1 MRKPHALIFDLGNV
15 LLPIDLDKTYE
26 AFAMYST
33 KYSAEDIKL
42 ITQNEHLWSKYEAG
56 LQSDAEFEMFI
67 IDRLQLT
74 CNSEQFRVAFN
85 SLLLSFDET
94 LCQYIKSL
102 KSSFPIYLLS
112 NTSNIH
118 ARLFLNLEYPNY
130 NLFDA
135 FNRVHLSFEMGVV
148 KPDIAIYQQVVI
160 TNQLHDH
167 HIIFFDDN
175 KHNIESALNFGW
187 DAILIDPQNSQHQIQ
202 QHIETL
208 C

>member
-1 MRKPHALIFDLGNV
+1 MKKPHALIFDLGNV

-26 AFAMYST
+26 AFA
-33 KYSAEDIKL
+33 KYSSLYLADDIKL
-42 ITQNEHLWSKYEAG
+42 ITQEEHLWSKYEAG
-56 LQSDAEFEMFI
+56 LQSDNEFETFI

-74 CNSEQFRVAFN
+74 CNSEQFQVAFN
-85 SLLLSFDET
+85 ALLLSFDET

-118 ARLFLNLEYPNY
+118 ARLFLNPEYPNY
-130 NLFDA
+130 NLFES
-135 FNRVHLSFEMGVV
+135 FNRVHLSFKMGVV
-148 KPDIAIYQQVVI
+148 KPDVSIYQQVVND
-160 TNQLHDH
+160 NQLHDH

-187 DAILIDPQNSQHQIQ
+187 DAILIDPQNSLHQIQ
-202 QHIETL
+202 QHIESL